1 MSPCELT
8 SAVTA
13 LANIIA
19 SKLSDDEV
27 AVLAPV
33 LTQLGDTLATIIVQR
48 EICDRKAL
56 CKGQSSENQTVI
68 D

>member
-27 AVLAPV
+27 ASLAPI
-33 LTQLGDTLATIIVQR
+33 LTQLGDTLFTITVQR
-48 EICDRKAL
+48 EICSRKSA
-56 CKGQSSENQTVI
+56 CKEQTSSEE
-68 D
+68 

>member
-27 AVLAPV
+27 ALLAPV

-48 EICDRKAL
+48 EICSRKSA
-56 CKGQSSENQTVI
+56 CKEQTSSEE
-68 D
+68 

>member
-27 AVLAPV
+27 ALLAPI

-48 EICDRKAL
+48 EICSRKSA
-56 CKGQSSENQTVI
+56 CKEQTSSEE
-68 D
+68 